1 MLIPLNKIFSRE
13 SPQSVFQHSVWV
25 SEIWFP
31 FSSQSSVMLS
41 TEDDLVATGKN
52 REPYALGIYDSA
64 ATAPDWL
71 L

>member
-1 MLIPLNKIFSRE
+1 
-13 SPQSVFQHSVWV
+13 
-25 SEIWFP
+25 
-31 FSSQSSVMLS
+31 MLS

-52 REPYALGIYDSA
+52 QEPYALGIYDSA